1 MNFLDVS
8 LHSIL
13 SKNMTFKELGLKSEV
28 LKSLTEMGFEAPT
41 PIQLEAI
48 PYLLGSDGDLVG
60 LAQTGTG
67 KTAAFGLPLVNKVD
81 EKTRYPQGLV
91 VCPTRE
97 LCLQITR
104 DLETYAKHLD
114 VNVVAV
120 YGGADIRR
128 QITQINK
135 GVSIVVATPGRL
147 VDLIKRR
154 SLSLEEVKYVVL
166 DEADEMLNM
175 GFKED
180 IDLILEST
188 PNERNVW
195 LFSATMPKEVER
207 IAKTYMK
214 TPLEVSI
221 GHKNQSNENI
231 EHIYYSVKERDRYA
245 ALKRVI
251 DFNPDIYGLIFC
263 RTRIETASVADKLGK
278 EGYSAEPLH
287 GDLSQVQRDRVM
299 DRFRKKDIQI
309 LVATDVAARGL
320 DIDNITHVLNY
331 NLPDDIENYT
341 HRSGRTARAG
351 KKGQSIVLINTRENF
366 KIRTIEKQIRVT
378 FEAGVLPK
386 PEDICAIQLT
396 KLIQGVIETE
406 VKEKDIEKFM
416 PQIMA
421 EFGELSKEEIVKK
434 FVSAEFN
441 RFIDYYSN
449 AGDLNSSGKDS
460 RDDRRDRERSDDDR
474 PRRRDRGESGA
485 ESGKQRFFV
494 SVGQRDGLN
503 PGGLLRLICDNTGL
517 KSDSIGRIDIMP
529 AFSFFEADQGET
541 DNILRKVNG
550 SEYEG
555 ITVNIEITK
564 DKSGSG
570 DRGGRSQGS
579 GGGQRREGGF
589 GGQRRE
595 GGFGGQRREGGFGG
609 SPRRE
614 GSFGGGQRREEGE
627 KSFGGPRSRDSHG
640 SSSFGGGRGRDGGNA
655 SGGSRDGGFR
665 GGNERGSSFG
675 GGNDRSGS
683 DRSSGGSR
691 GGFGKPFSKGK
702 SSF

>member
-1 MNFLDVS
+1 M
-8 LHSIL
+8 
-13 SKNMTFKELGLKSEV
+13 KSEV

-48 PYLLGSDGDLVG
+48 PNLLASDSDLVG

-81 EKTRYPQGLV
+81 GKSRTPQGLV

-97 LCLQITR
+97 LCLQITK
-104 DLETYAKHLD
+104 DLENYSKYLD
-114 VNVVAV
+114 MNIVAV

-128 QITQINK
+128 QVTQINK

-147 VDLIKRR
+147 VDLIKRKSI
-154 SLSLEEVKYVVL
+154 SLADVKYVVL

-180 IDLILEST
+180 LDLILEST

-207 IAKTYMK
+207 ISKNYMK
-214 TPLEVSI
+214 NPFEVSI

-251 DFNPDIYGLIFC
+251 DFNPEIYGLIFC
-263 RTRIETASVADKLGK
+263 RTRMETASVADKLGK

-299 DRFRKKDIQI
+299 DRFRKKEIQI

-351 KKGQSIVLINTRENF
+351 KKGQSIVLINTRENY

-378 FEAGVLPK
+378 FTAGVLPK

-396 KLIQGVIETE
+396 KLIDSVIKTE
-406 VKEKDIEKFM
+406 VKEDDIEKFM

-421 EFGELSKEEIVKK
+421 GLGEMSKEEIVKK
-434 FVSAEFN
+434 FISVEFN

-449 AGDLNSSGKDS
+449 AGDLNSSGRDS
-460 RDDRRDRERSDDDR
+460 DRGERGERGERSERGRRDRSYDEGREDR
-474 PRRRDRGESGA
+474 PRRDRGSE
-485 ESGKQRFFV
+485 EGKTRFFV

-503 PGGLLRLICDNTGL
+503 PGGLLRLICDSTGL
-517 KSDSIGRIDIMP
+517 KSANIGRIDIMP
-529 AFSFFEADQGET
+529 AFSFFEADQAET

-555 ITVNIEITK
+555 TTVNIEITK
-564 DKSGSG
+564 NKGGGGS
-570 DRGGRSQGS
+570 DRGGRPS
-579 GGGQRREGGF
+579 GGGF
-589 GGQRRE
+589 GG
-595 GGFGGQRREGGFGG
+595 
-609 SPRRE
+609 
-614 GSFGGGQRREEGE
+614 
-627 KSFGGPRSRDSHG
+627 
-640 SSSFGGGRGRDGGNA
+640 GN
-655 SGGSRDGGFR
+655 R
-665 GGNERGSSFG
+665 
-675 GGNDRSGS
+675 
-683 DRSSGGSR
+683 RSSGGSGGFRGASDR
-691 GGFGKPFSKGK
+691 GGFDRGSERRSGGSDRGGFNRGGSDRDRDRGGDRRGGFSK
-702 SSF
+702 SFKR

>member
-1 MNFLDVS
+1 MCT
-8 LHSIL
+8 IL

-48 PYLLGSDGDLVG
+48 PNLLASDSDLVG

-81 EKTRYPQGLV
+81 GKSRTPQGLV

-97 LCLQITR
+97 LCLQITK
-104 DLETYAKHLD
+104 DLENYSKYLD
-114 VNVVAV
+114 LSVVAV

-154 SLSLEEVKYVVL
+154 SISLADVKYVVL

-180 IDLILEST
+180 LDMILEST
-188 PNERNVW
+188 PEHRNVW

-207 IAKTYMK
+207 IAKTYMSN
-214 TPLEVSI
+214 PFEVSI

-263 RTRIETASVADKLGK
+263 RTRMETASVADKLGK

-299 DRFRKKDIQI
+299 DRFRKKEIQI

-351 KKGQSIVLINTRENF
+351 KKGQSIVLINTRENY

-378 FEAGVLPK
+378 FTAGVLPK

-396 KLIQGVIETE
+396 KLIDSVIKTE
-406 VKEKDIEKFM
+406 VKEDDIEKFM

-421 EFGELSKEEIVKK
+421 GLGEMSKEEIVKK
-434 FVSAEFN
+434 FISVEFN

-449 AGDLNSSGKDS
+449 AGDLNSSGRDS
-460 RDDRRDRERSDDDR
+460 DRGERGERGERSERGRRDRSYDEGREDR
-474 PRRRDRGESGA
+474 PRRDRGSE
-485 ESGKQRFFV
+485 EGKTRFFV

-503 PGGLLRLICDNTGL
+503 PGGLLRLICDSTGL
-517 KSDSIGRIDIMP
+517 KSANIGRIDIMP
-529 AFSFFEADQGET
+529 AFSFFEADQAET

-555 ITVNIEITK
+555 TTVNIEITK
-564 DKSGSG
+564 NKGGGGS
-570 DRGGRSQGS
+570 DRGGRPS
-579 GGGQRREGGF
+579 GGGF
-589 GGQRRE
+589 GG
-595 GGFGGQRREGGFGG
+595 
-609 SPRRE
+609 
-614 GSFGGGQRREEGE
+614 
-627 KSFGGPRSRDSHG
+627 
-640 SSSFGGGRGRDGGNA
+640 GN
-655 SGGSRDGGFR
+655 R
-665 GGNERGSSFG
+665 
-675 GGNDRSGS
+675 
-683 DRSSGGSR
+683 RSSGGSGGFRGASDR
-691 GGFGKPFSKGK
+691 GGFDRGSERRSGGSDRGGFNRGGSDRDRDRGGDRRGGFSK
-702 SSF
+702 SFKR

>member
-1 MNFLDVS
+1 MLFLSVS
-8 LHSIL
+8 LQSIL

-48 PYLLGSDGDLVG
+48 PNLLASDSDLVG

-81 EKTRYPQGLV
+81 GKSRTPQGLV

-97 LCLQITR
+97 LCLQITK
-104 DLETYAKHLD
+104 DLENYSKYLD
-114 VNVVAV
+114 LSVVAV

-154 SLSLEEVKYVVL
+154 SISLADVKYVVL

-180 IDLILEST
+180 LDMILEST
-188 PNERNVW
+188 PEHRNVW

-207 IAKTYMK
+207 IAKTYMSN
-214 TPLEVSI
+214 PFEVSI

-263 RTRIETASVADKLGK
+263 RTRMETASVADKLGK

-299 DRFRKKDIQI
+299 DRFRKKEIQI

-351 KKGQSIVLINTRENF
+351 KKGQSIVLINTRENY

-378 FEAGVLPK
+378 FTAGVLPK

-396 KLIQGVIETE
+396 KLIDSVIKTE
-406 VKEKDIEKFM
+406 VKEDDIEKFM

-421 EFGELSKEEIVKK
+421 GLGEMSKEEIVKK
-434 FVSAEFN
+434 FISVEFN

-449 AGDLNSSGKDS
+449 AGDLNSSGRDS
-460 RDDRRDRERSDDDR
+460 DRGERGERGERSERGRRDRSYDEGREDR
-474 PRRRDRGESGA
+474 PRRDRGSE
-485 ESGKQRFFV
+485 EGKTRFFV

-503 PGGLLRLICDNTGL
+503 PGGLLRLICDSTGL
-517 KSDSIGRIDIMP
+517 KSANIGRIDIMP
-529 AFSFFEADQGET
+529 AFSFFEADQAET

-555 ITVNIEITK
+555 TTVNIEITK
-564 DKSGSG
+564 NKGGGGS
-570 DRGGRSQGS
+570 DRGGRPS
-579 GGGQRREGGF
+579 GGGF
-589 GGQRRE
+589 GG
-595 GGFGGQRREGGFGG
+595 
-609 SPRRE
+609 
-614 GSFGGGQRREEGE
+614 
-627 KSFGGPRSRDSHG
+627 
-640 SSSFGGGRGRDGGNA
+640 GN
-655 SGGSRDGGFR
+655 R
-665 GGNERGSSFG
+665 
-675 GGNDRSGS
+675 
-683 DRSSGGSR
+683 RSSGGSGGFRGASDR
-691 GGFGKPFSKGK
+691 GGFDRGSERRSGGSDRGGFNRGGSDRDRDRGGDRRGGFSK
-702 SSF
+702 SFKR